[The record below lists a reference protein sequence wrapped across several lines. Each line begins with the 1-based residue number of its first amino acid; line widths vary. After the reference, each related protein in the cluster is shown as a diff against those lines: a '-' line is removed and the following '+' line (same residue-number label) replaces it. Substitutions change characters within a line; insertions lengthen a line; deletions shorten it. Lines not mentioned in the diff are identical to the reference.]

1 MLRYFHVLD
10 HIQNLDLCDQ
20 LLKDHP
26 WHLKLV
32 GYGAQI
38 YSIERDRATGETVY
52 GPLWSDAAIAFEL
65 AEDFGC
71 RDWVWLLQYHD
82 WVGLR

>member
-1 MLRYFHVLD
+1 M
-10 HIQNLDLCDQ
+10 QNLDLRDQ
-20 LLKDHP
+20 LLQDH
-26 WHLKLV
+26 WWDLRLV

-38 YSIERDRATGETVY
+38 CSIERDHATGESVY
-52 GPLWSDAAIAFEL
+52 GQLWSDAAIAFEL

-82 WVGLR
+82 WDTLR